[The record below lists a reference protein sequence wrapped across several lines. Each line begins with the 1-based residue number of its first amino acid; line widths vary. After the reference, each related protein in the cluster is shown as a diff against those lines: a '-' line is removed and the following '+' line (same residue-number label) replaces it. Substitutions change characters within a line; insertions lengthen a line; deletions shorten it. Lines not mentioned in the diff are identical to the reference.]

1 MNEQVSNNKQIS
13 ICIPRVDETVTND
26 YIRKT
31 FIDVLFG
38 SKKPDCNI
46 IEKID
51 LIGRSNEKGETYKRA
66 FIHFCN
72 WDVINTENSIAIW
85 DKLHAGEII
94 KVMHNQPNYWKCSMS
109 RVPRPNKL
117 DDHRKDNHKQKKIE
131 KNEKIEKTENTEKTE
146 KTENVEIDNNVT
158 QT

>member
-1 MNEQVSNNKQIS
+1 MIEQDNNNKQLS

-51 LIGRSNEKGETYKRA
+51 LIGRTNEKGETYKRA

-72 WDVINTENSIAIW
+72 WDKINTDNSIAIW

-109 RVPRPNKL
+109 RVPRPNKQ
-117 DDHRKDNHKQKKIE
+117 DEHK
-131 KNEKIEKTENTEKTE
+131 KNEHKHKHKKSENTENTENIENTKIIVE
-146 KTENVEIDNNVT
+146 KKDNDN